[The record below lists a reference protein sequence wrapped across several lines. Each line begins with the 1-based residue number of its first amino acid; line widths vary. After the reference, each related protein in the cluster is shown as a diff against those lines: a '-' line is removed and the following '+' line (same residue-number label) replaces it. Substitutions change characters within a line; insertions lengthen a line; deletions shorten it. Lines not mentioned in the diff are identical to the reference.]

1 MTFDNMYLYVLP
13 GCPYCAKVDRFLDEH
28 GVEMEHRSV
37 TEGTNADDLLE
48 LGGKVQSP
56 CLVVDGEPLYESED
70 IIKFI
75 SEKIGASYDGPTLTE
90 GAACPI
96 NSSHH

>member
-1 MTFDNMYLYVLP
+1 MKTENMYLYVLP

-28 GVEMEHRSV
+28 DIEMEHRSV
-37 TEGTNADDLLE
+37 TEGTNAEDLQA

-56 CLVVDGEPLYESED
+56 CLVVDGQPMYESED
-70 IIKFI
+70 IIKYL
-75 SEKIGASYDGPTLTE
+75 SERLGVEYGGPTLTE

-96 NSSHH
+96 Y